1 LFIIAAIEITAY
13 TQSLILF
20 HTSLFKKQGFM
31 KILVVD
37 DSLAMQAIVRR
48 GLEKFGYKTLDIRQS
63 SGAIDALNIID
74 EWKPE
79 IVLSDWH
86 MPEVSGLELLKEII
100 QRELPIQTGFV
111 TTVNDEDLIAQ
122 AIECGACFVLSKPFE
137 DEQLHKAILPLVQGA
152 SESER
157 LLNDETDELAA
168 SSDLVLPKLSQLE
181 KVIHRFL
188 SDKITLKEAPTQQF
202 SLDKK
207 IPTVLALFED
217 VESQKIRALAILE
230 LYAACVLGG
239 IKSEMPK
246 TQIMKMINDKM
257 LTKKMLDSCEGVM
270 SDCAFAFLD
279 RKTRKN
285 LRLKS
290 VSFTSQ
296 SFPKLEV
303 LFQKPASQRI
313 DILCDA
319 DGFESSYITVL
330 SS

>member
-1 LFIIAAIEITAY
+1 
-13 TQSLILF
+13 
-20 HTSLFKKQGFM
+20 M
-31 KILVVD
+31 KILIVD

-63 SGAIDALNIID
+63 SGAIDALAIID

-100 QRELPIQTGFV
+100 KRELPIQTGFV
-111 TTVNDEDLIAQ
+111 TTVNDEELIAQ
-122 AIECGACFVLSKPFE
+122 AIQCGACFVLSKPFE

-157 LLNDETDELAA
+157 LLNDETVEFTA

-181 KVIHRFL
+181 KVMHRFL
-188 SDKITLKEAPTQQF
+188 SESISLKEASIQTF
-202 SLDKK
+202 SLEKK
-207 IPTVLALFED
+207 IPAVLALFED

-239 IKSEMPK
+239 TKSEIPK
-246 TQIMKMINDKM
+246 VNILKMINEKM
-257 LTKKMLDSCEGVM
+257 LTKKMLDSCELVM
-270 SDCAFAFLD
+270 SDCSFAFLD

-303 LFQKPASQRI
+303 LFQKPAAQRI
-313 DILCDA
+313 DIKCDVN
-319 DGFESSYITVL
+319 GFDPSYITIL

>member
-1 LFIIAAIEITAY
+1 
-13 TQSLILF
+13 
-20 HTSLFKKQGFM
+20 M
-31 KILVVD
+31 KILIVD

-63 SGAIDALNIID
+63 SGAVDALKIID
-74 EWKPE
+74 TWKPE

-100 QRELPIQTGFV
+100 KRELPIQTGFV
-111 TTVNDEDLIAQ
+111 TTVNDEVLIAE
-122 AIECGACFVLSKPFE
+122 AINCGACFVLSKPFE
-137 DEQLHKAILPLVQGA
+137 DSELHKAILPLVQGA

-157 LLNDETDELAA
+157 LLNDETEESKA

-181 KVIHRFL
+181 KVMHRFL
-188 SDKITLKEAPTQQF
+188 SDKIALKEAPIQAF
-202 SLDKK
+202 SIDKK

-217 VESQKIRALAILE
+217 PESQKIRALAILD

-239 IKSEMPK
+239 TKSEMAK
-246 TQIMKMINDKM
+246 EKIIKMINEKM
-257 LTKKMLDSCEGVM
+257 LTKKMLDSCEQVM
-270 SDCAFAFLD
+270 SDCSFAFLD

-296 SFPKLEV
+296 SFPKLEI

-313 DILCDA
+313 DIQCDV
-319 DGFESSYITVL
+319 DGFDPSYITVL

>member
-1 LFIIAAIEITAY
+1 
-13 TQSLILF
+13 
-20 HTSLFKKQGFM
+20 M

-48 GLEKFGYKTLDIRQS
+48 GLEKFGYRTLDIRQS
-63 SGAIDALNIID
+63 SGAIDALDIID

-86 MPEVSGLELLKEII
+86 MPEVSGLDLLKEIVK
-100 QRELPIQTGFV
+100 RELPIQTGFV

-122 AIECGACFVLSKPFE
+122 AIDCGACFVLSKPFE

-157 LLNDETDELAA
+157 LLNDETDEVTA

-188 SDKITLKEAPTQQF
+188 SDKVYLKQASVQSF
-202 SLDKK
+202 SVEKK

-217 VESQKIRALAILE
+217 VESQKIRALAIIE

-239 IKSEMPK
+239 IKSDMPK
-246 TQIMKMINDKM
+246 NKIMKMIQDKM
-257 LTKKMLDSCEGVM
+257 LTKKMLDSCESVM

-296 SFPKLEV
+296 SFPKLEI
-303 LFQKPASQRI
+303 LFQKPPSQRI
-313 DILCDA
+313 DIQCDS
-319 DGFESSYITVL
+319 DGYETSYITVL

>member
-1 LFIIAAIEITAY
+1 MSIAAIEITAY
-13 TQSLILF
+13 TQILILLNIPF
-20 HTSLFKKQGFM
+20 LLKQDFM
-31 KILVVD
+31 KILIVD
-37 DSLAMQAIVRR
+37 DSLAMQAIVKR
-48 GLEKFGYKTLDIRQS
+48 GLEKFGYKTLDIKQS
-63 SGAIDALNIID
+63 SGALEALDIID

-100 QRELPIQTGFV
+100 KRELPIQTGFV
-111 TTVNDEDLIAQ
+111 TTVNDEDLISQ

-137 DEQLHKAILPLVQGA
+137 DEELHKLILPLVQGA
-152 SESER
+152 NESQR

-188 SDKITLKEAPTQQF
+188 SEKVYLKEAAIQKF
-202 SLDKK
+202 SIEKK

-217 VESQKIRALAILE
+217 VESQKIRALAILD
-230 LYAACVLGG
+230 LYAACTLGG
-239 IKSEMPK
+239 IKCDMPK
-246 TQIMKMINDKM
+246 AQIMKMITDKM
-257 LTKKMLDSCEGVM
+257 LTKKMLDSCESVM

-303 LFQKPASQRI
+303 LFQKPASQRV
-313 DILCDA
+313 DIQCDS
-319 DGFESSYITVL
+319 DGFDTSYITVL

>member
-1 LFIIAAIEITAY
+1 
-13 TQSLILF
+13 
-20 HTSLFKKQGFM
+20 M
-31 KILVVD
+31 K
-37 DSLAMQAIVRR
+37 
-48 GLEKFGYKTLDIRQS
+48 
-63 SGAIDALNIID
+63 
-74 EWKPE
+74 E
-79 IVLSDWH
+79 IV
-86 MPEVSGLELLKEII
+86 K
-100 QRELPIQTGFV
+100 RELPIQTGFV
-111 TTVNDEDLIAQ
+111 TTVNDENLIAQ
-122 AIECGACFVLSKPFE
+122 AIDCGACFVLSKPFE

-157 LLNDETDELAA
+157 LLNDETDEMTA

-188 SDKITLKEAPTQQF
+188 SDKVYLKQASVQSF
-202 SLDKK
+202 SVEKK

-217 VESQKIRALAILE
+217 VESQKIRALAIIE

-239 IKSEMPK
+239 IKSDMPK
-246 TQIMKMINDKM
+246 NKIMKMIQDKM
-257 LTKKMLDSCEGVM
+257 LTKKMLDSCESVM

-296 SFPKLEV
+296 SFPKLEI
-303 LFQKPASQRI
+303 LFQTPPSQRI
-313 DILCDA
+313 DIQCDS
-319 DGFESSYITVL
+319 DGYETSYITVL